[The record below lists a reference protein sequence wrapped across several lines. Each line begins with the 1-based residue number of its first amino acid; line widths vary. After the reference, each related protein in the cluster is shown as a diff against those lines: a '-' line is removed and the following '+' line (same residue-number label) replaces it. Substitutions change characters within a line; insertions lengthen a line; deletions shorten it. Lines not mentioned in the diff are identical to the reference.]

1 MAVATRELE
10 TIRRTADL
18 SDVISLLRTLVE
30 VAPRLER
37 ALGMVDALSDLA
49 DDIMP
54 LTSDVMALTSDRLA
68 VAQQKGYFEFAKAGL
83 GIVDRV
89 VAGFSEDDV
98 EPLGDN
104 VVTILNTVKEITQPE
119 MLVLLQRM
127 VDAVQR
133 QQYVI
138 EDEAAEPPSL
148 WALAKKMRDP
158 DVRRGINRALT
169 TLGSVSAETGPETMT
184 YIHTDNERR
193 RRLMAVATIANH
205 EVQIDDEGFMTNYDE
220 WDEEV
225 GAALAAQIGIEMTDD
240 HWRVVKF
247 LREDFKDQGETATI
261 RRVSTV
267 GGVPTKE
274 LFMLFPK
281 KPAKKM
287 SYIAGL
293 PKPKGCV

>member
-1 MAVATRELE
+1 
-10 TIRRTADL
+10 
-18 SDVISLLRTLVE
+18 
-30 VAPRLER
+30 
-37 ALGMVDALSDLA
+37 
-49 DDIMP
+49 
-54 LTSDVMALTSDRLA
+54 
-68 VAQQKGYFEFAKAGL
+68 
-83 GIVDRV
+83 
-89 VAGFSEDDV
+89 
-98 EPLGDN
+98 
-104 VVTILNTVKEITQPE
+104 
-119 MLVLLQRM
+119 
-127 VDAVQR
+127 
-133 QQYVI
+133 
-138 EDEAAEPPSL
+138 
-148 WALAKKMRDP
+148 
-158 DVRRGINRALT
+158 
-169 TLGSVSAETGPETMT
+169 
-184 YIHTDNERR
+184 
-193 RRLMAVATIANH
+193 MAVATIANH

-225 GAALAAQIGIEMTDD
+225 GAALAAQIGIEMTED